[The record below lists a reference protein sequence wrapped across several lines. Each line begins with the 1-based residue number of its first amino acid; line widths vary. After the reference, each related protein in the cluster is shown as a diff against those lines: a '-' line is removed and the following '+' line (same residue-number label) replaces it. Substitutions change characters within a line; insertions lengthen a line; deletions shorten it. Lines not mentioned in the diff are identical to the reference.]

1 MQYWHRCLTLLNTR
15 TTLDFGTIFASPSYT
30 DGTVTYSVVWSSDS
44 ALLLILLLLMILF
57 RDGLWMMSIVLSLK
71 MLLGTL
77 FLLDL
82 A

>member
-1 MQYWHRCLTLLNTR
+1 
-15 TTLDFGTIFASPSYT
+15 
-30 DGTVTYSVVWSSDS
+30 
-44 ALLLILLLLMILF
+44 LLLLMILF

-77 FLLDL
+77 FLLGL

>member
-1 MQYWHRCLTLLNTR
+1 M
-15 TTLDFGTIFASPSYT
+15 
-30 DGTVTYSVVWSSDS
+30 
-44 ALLLILLLLMILF
+44 ALLHTLRYGPLIRLLLLKLLLLMILF
-57 RDGLWMMSIVLSLK
+57 EDGLWMMSIVLSLK